1 MGFGTALGLK
11 RQLRLQTLFCSDLC
25 REFASPFFL
34 AKWKEKEILPG
45 QRKEKHLLVG
55 QVKQSDAG
63 LSAVLPSLNQRVHFH
78 LKKKYKSKNKRRK
91 VWCQKHF
98 FFFFKA
104 QMTCWIKPHFVKH
117 GLTRRCRGD
126 WMG

>member
-63 LSAVLPSLNQRVHFH
+63 LSAVLPSLNQGVHFH
-78 LKKKYKSKNKRRK
+78 LKKNINLKIKEERFGVRNT
-91 VWCQKHF
+91 F
-98 FFFFKA
+98 FFFF
-104 QMTCWIKPHFVKH
+104 
-117 GLTRRCRGD
+117 
-126 WMG
+126 